1 VSVQSRPHARQT
13 DPFLPTCDPRA
24 LDIFSGLK
32 YLTICLELDIL
43 SRLEY
48 RTRSGLNYSLGGLGV
63 RSLAYS
69 YVERRANGFQG
80 VFKRFN
86 GITSVVSWGG
96 ILGVML
102 GLLRFAGVIYRVVS
116 TLLVVISCNVIASI
130 RQIVLR

>member
-1 VSVQSRPHARQT
+1 
-13 DPFLPTCDPRA
+13 
-24 LDIFSGLK
+24 
-32 YLTICLELDIL
+32 
-43 SRLEY
+43 
-48 RTRSGLNYSLGGLGV
+48 
-63 RSLAYS
+63 LAYS